1 MAELPCCCGGEA
13 PVEEPEWCFFPT
25 GIGEWVENVVA
36 STDVFFRLKLH
47 VLGGVGEAGEVDPSD
62 HLDKFRVKPDSV
74 RVNECEVF
82 CDGDVVGWDA
92 AGWCDQDEGED
103 EDGCG

>member
-1 MAELPCCCGGEA
+1 M
-13 PVEEPEWCFFPT
+13 
-25 GIGEWVENVVA
+25 A
-36 STDVFFRLKLH
+36 STDVLFCVKLH

-62 HLDKFRVKPDSV
+62 HLDKFRIKPDSV